1 MVVLTDQYDRQLL
14 ERGHVERLKELGL
27 VGGTV
32 ATDVEGGQL
41 YNFIILRAPGKNDN
55 KGPLN

>member
-1 MVVLTDQYDRQLL
+1 VVVLTDQYDRQLL
-14 ERGHVERLKELGL
+14 ERGHVERLKELAL

-41 YNFIILRAPGKNDN
+41 YNF
-55 KGPLN
+55 KGSWKE